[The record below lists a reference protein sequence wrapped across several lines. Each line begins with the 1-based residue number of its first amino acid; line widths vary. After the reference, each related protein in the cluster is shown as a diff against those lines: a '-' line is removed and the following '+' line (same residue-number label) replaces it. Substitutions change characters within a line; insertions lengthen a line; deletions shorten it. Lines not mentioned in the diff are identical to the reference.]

1 MANCESLAE
10 PKPKFKCVKNCSYR
24 RQRQRQRQRHRDIA
38 TIANSVCHSFFQ
50 RADLHMYEYTH
61 TRTDTQFDGFKVCGQ
76 AVAGRRGGYCGVG
89 LAFCAVT
96 SAAPKA
102 DAEVVV
108 VAASLVVALCPRC
121 NAMLHRITG
130 AACRLW
136 LAAAE
141 GRAVW
146 GGWRRSNS
154 GVNLITSITIRFER
168 SGRTACAFY

>member
-1 MANCESLAE
+1 MSTHTLTL
-10 PKPKFKCVKNCSYR
+10 
-24 RQRQRQRQRHRDIA
+24 I
-38 TIANSVCHSFFQ
+38 
-50 RADLHMYEYTH
+50 H

-89 LAFCAVT
+89 VAFCAVT

-146 GGWRRSNS
+146 GGV
-154 GVNLITSITIRFER
+154 GVGEAIAGSI
-168 SGRTACAFY
+168 